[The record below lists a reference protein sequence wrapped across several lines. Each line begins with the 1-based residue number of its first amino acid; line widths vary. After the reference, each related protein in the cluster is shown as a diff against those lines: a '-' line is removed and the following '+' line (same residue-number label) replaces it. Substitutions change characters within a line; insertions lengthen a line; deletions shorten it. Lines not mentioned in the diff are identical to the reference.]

1 MLILYNRDENNK
13 QIILV
18 NIRALLAPSLNN
30 FRGLVRKGIQ
40 PSKHH
45 LKFYLRIHVLT
56 SFRYQKKVEE
66 KIQTNGFYCGKAR
79 RLDCGED

>member
-1 MLILYNRDENNK
+1 MKTTKKLSF
-13 QIILV
+13 V
-18 NIRALLAPSLNN
+18 NIRALLTPSLNN
-30 FRGLVRKGIQ
+30 FRGGLVRKGIQ
-40 PSKHH
+40 PSKLCH

-66 KIQTNGFYCGKAR
+66 KKQTNGFYCGKAR